1 MGSHSWPCPDLLQ
14 RSPPN
19 PLSRL
24 QQTRVRGGEIR
35 RGTEAAFIILGYPGG
50 PPRLLVCRVRAAPR
64 ALQPAIRRRQDPKT
78 VTHIHERQQSN
89 RRVLELTTLYEI
101 SKILGSSLDLEQS
114 LTGTLRILNSF
125 MGMRKGTILLYDAT
139 TGELSIRLALG
150 MTPEEMARGKYQM
163 GEGILGKVMQHGL
176 PMVIPDIGQEPL
188 FLDRTGSRGDLGAQP
203 IAFIAVPIKVGGEA
217 VGVLSVDRLF
227 AEETSFEEDV
237 RVLTIVASLI
247 GQTVNLQQRV
257 IREREGLLEQTRNLQ
272 QALRARYRLD
282 NIVGRSKRMR
292 EIYEA
297 VEQVSQTRTTVLI
310 RGESGT
316 GKELIARAIHFNSP
330 RASGPFVKL
339 NCAALPQSLLES
351 ELFGHEKGAF
361 TGATAAKKGRFELAD
376 GGSLFLDEIGDIPM
390 PVQVKLLR
398 VLQERCFER
407 VGGTKTLEVDVR
419 IIAAT
424 HQDLE
429 AAIPRGEFREDLY
442 YRLNVV
448 PLLLPP
454 LRQRREDVPLLVEHF
469 LAKWN
474 RENNRRVRI
483 TGRALQAM
491 LNYDWPGNVREL
503 ENCIERMVV
512 MSRRRLVLPE
522 DLPLSLEAAQDEPE
536 AARARP
542 VAALGSDP
550 GGRSSPVGLSSLRDL
565 ERQQIVRA
573 LARADG
579 VQAKAAA
586 LLGITPRQL
595 AYRLRRYGIIRSFQV
610 PGAPHAR
617 EA

>member
-1 MGSHSWPCPDLLQ
+1 MVGFPLGLTTRDL
-14 RSPPN
+14 
-19 PLSRL
+19 
-24 QQTRVRGGEIR
+24 
-35 RGTEAAFIILGYPGG
+35 TEA
-50 PPRLLVCRVRAAPR
+50 R
-64 ALQPAIRRRQDPKT
+64 PKP
-78 VTHIHERQQSN
+78 VSHIGERQQSN

-188 FLDRTGSRGDLGAQP
+188 FLDRTRSRGDLGAQP
-203 IAFIAVPIKVGGEA
+203 IAFIAVPIKVGGETL
-217 VGVLSVDRLF
+217 GVLSVDRLF

-247 GQTVNLQQRV
+247 GQTVNLQQHV
-257 IREREGLLEQTRNLQ
+257 IREREGLLEQTRSLQ
-272 QALRARYRLD
+272 QALRTRYRLD

-297 VEQVSQTRTTVLI
+297 AEQVSQTRATVLL

-330 RASGPFVKL
+330 RGSGPFVKL

-376 GGSLFLDEIGDIPM
+376 RGSLFLDEIGDIPM

-407 VGGTKTLEVDVR
+407 VGGTKTIAVDVR

-424 HQDLE
+424 HKDLE
-429 AAIPRGEFREDLY
+429 AAIALGEFREDLY

-448 PLLLPP
+448 PILLPP
-454 LRQRREDVPLLVEHF
+454 LRERREDIPLLIEHF

-512 MSRRRLVLPE
+512 MSQRRLVLPADFPLPVQAAE
-522 DLPLSLEAAQDEPE
+522 DAPEGPRVRPAAVRGSEPH
-536 AARARP
+536 
-542 VAALGSDP
+542 
-550 GGRSSPVGLSSLRDL
+550 GRSPSPGLSSLRDL
-565 ERQQIVRA
+565 EQQQIIRA

-579 VQAKAAA
+579 IQARAAA

-595 AYRLRRYGIIRSFQV
+595 GYRLRRHQIVRSFQAAGETV
-610 PGAPHAR
+610 ARGA
-617 EA
+617 

>member
-1 MGSHSWPCPDLLQ
+1 VSHI
-14 RSPPN
+14 
-19 PLSRL
+19 
-24 QQTRVRGGEIR
+24 G
-35 RGTEAAFIILGYPGG
+35 
-50 PPRLLVCRVRAAPR
+50 
-64 ALQPAIRRRQDPKT
+64 
-78 VTHIHERQQSN
+78 ERQQSN

-150 MTPEEMARGKYQM
+150 MTPAEMARGKYQM

-188 FLDRTGSRGDLGAQP
+188 FLDRTRSRGDLGAQP
-203 IAFIAVPIKVGGEA
+203 IAFIAVPIKVGGETL
-217 VGVLSVDRLF
+217 GVLSVDRLF

-247 GQTVNLQQRV
+247 GQTVNLQQHV
-257 IREREGLLEQTRNLQ
+257 MREREGLLEQTRSLQ

-376 GGSLFLDEIGDIPM
+376 RGSLFLDEIGDIPM

-407 VGGTKTLEVDVR
+407 VGGTKTIAVDVR

-448 PLLLPP
+448 PLLLPS
-454 LRQRREDVPLLVEHF
+454 LRERREDIPLLIEHF

-522 DLPLSLEAAQDEPE
+522 DLPLSLEAAQEEPE
-536 AARARP
+536 EARAKP
-542 VAALGSDP
+542 VAGRRNDP
-550 GGRSSPVGLSSLRDL
+550 GGRSPAVGLSSLRDL
-565 ERQQIVRA
+565 EQQQIIRA

-579 VQAKAAA
+579 IQARAAA

-595 AYRLRRYGIIRSFQV
+595 GYRLRRHQIVRSFQL
-610 PGAPHAR
+610 PEPPRAR

>member
-1 MGSHSWPCPDLLQ
+1 MSHI
-14 RSPPN
+14 
-19 PLSRL
+19 
-24 QQTRVRGGEIR
+24 G
-35 RGTEAAFIILGYPGG
+35 
-50 PPRLLVCRVRAAPR
+50 
-64 ALQPAIRRRQDPKT
+64 
-78 VTHIHERQQSN
+78 ERQQSN

-150 MTPEEMARGKYQM
+150 MTPAEMARGKNQM

-188 FLDRTGSRGDLGAQP
+188 FLDRTRSRGDLGAQP
-203 IAFIAVPIKVGGEA
+203 IAFIAVPIKVGGETL
-217 VGVLSVDRLF
+217 GVLSVDRLF

-247 GQTVNLQQRV
+247 GQTVNLQQHV
-257 IREREGLLEQTRNLQ
+257 MREREGLLEQTRSLQ

-376 GGSLFLDEIGDIPM
+376 RGSLFLDEIGDIPM

-407 VGGTKTLEVDVR
+407 VGGTKTIAVDVR

-448 PLLLPP
+448 PLLLPS
-454 LRQRREDVPLLVEHF
+454 LRERREDIPLLIEHF

-522 DLPLSLEAAQDEPE
+522 DLPLSLEAAQEEPE
-536 AARARP
+536 EARAKP
-542 VAALGSDP
+542 VAGRRNDP
-550 GGRSSPVGLSSLRDL
+550 GGRSPAVGLSSLRDL
-565 ERQQIVRA
+565 EQQQIIRA

-579 VQAKAAA
+579 IQARAAA

-595 AYRLRRYGIIRSFQV
+595 GYRLRRHQIVRSFQL
-610 PGAPHAR
+610 PEPPRAR